1 MCKITEKLVHIA
13 LHTGNPNPCATVD
26 NLVAMAH
33 GTRCVIIVDRQH
45 REIHLYKG
53 YDFDDTVVTRAYA
66 FVSELNLHIDSHMLF
81 TRRTVLDAFGD
92 VWSIVRHNKEMLL
105 V

>member
-13 LHTGNPNPCATVD
+13 LHTGNANPCATVD

-33 GTRCVIIVDRQH
+33 GRRCVVVVDREQ
-45 REIHLYKG
+45 RKIHLYKG
-53 YDFDDTVVTRAYA
+53 YNADKTISRRTYA
-66 FVSELNLHIDSHMLF
+66 FIGELNLSIENSELGKHK
-81 TRRTVLDAFGD
+81 VLDAFGD
-92 VWSIVRHNKEMLL
+92 VWSLVRHNKEMLL

>member
-1 MCKITEKLVHIA
+1 MCKVTEKLVHIA

-33 GTRCVIIVDRQH
+33 GTRCVIIVDRQQ
-45 REIHLYKG
+45 REVHLYKG
-53 YDFDDTVVTRAYA
+53 YDSDDTVIKRTYA
-66 FVSELNLHIDSHMLF
+66 FVQELNLHMDSSKF
-81 TRRTVLDAFGD
+81 FSRRTMLDDFGD
-92 VWSIVRHNKEMLL
+92 TWTVTRHNKEMLL

>member
-33 GTRCVIIVDRQH
+33 GTRCVVIVDRQQK
-45 REIHLYKG
+45 EVHLYKG
-53 YDFDDTVVTRAYA
+53 YKYNNTVLTRVFA
-66 FVSELNLHIDSHMLF
+66 FVKELNLHISCEELF
-81 TRRTVLDAFGD
+81 SKHTVLDDFGD
-92 VWSIVRHNKEMLL
+92 TCTVTKHNKEMLL